1 MGRVDNEMMIVWIIL
16 DIDMEQELELLFL
29 VTSLKTD
36 LRMVLV
42 WLLLDNTSNNILW
55 DILLIPFLD
64 VTRKSDLTQ

>member
-1 MGRVDNEMMIVWIIL
+1 
-16 DIDMEQELELLFL
+16 
-29 VTSLKTD
+29 LKTD